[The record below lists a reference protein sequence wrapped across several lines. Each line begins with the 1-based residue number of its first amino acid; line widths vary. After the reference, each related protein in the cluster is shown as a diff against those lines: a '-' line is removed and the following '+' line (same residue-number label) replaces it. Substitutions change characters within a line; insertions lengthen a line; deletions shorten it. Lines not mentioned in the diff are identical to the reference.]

1 MRKFGLAAIVAA
13 ALAMPR
19 DASAQFPVAP
29 FGTEGLSIF
38 VNGNNPI
45 VATYLGNSASFSNNL
60 YLMLDAA
67 GNPGDDGNL
76 GNDMFLFNNQSSLV
90 GSTVNL
96 GAFGLGTELI
106 FRLFVQ
112 NTGEH
117 FLTGP
122 GIRNPDG
129 LPHARVQN
137 NWQPQTTLVSFED
150 LLNLP
155 EYPDGFNDLSF
166 SFTNTST
173 AVVPEPS
180 SVALVGLGVVA
191 LFFVRRRRAA

>member
-1 MRKFGLAAIVAA
+1 
-13 ALAMPR
+13 
-19 DASAQFPVAP
+19 
-29 FGTEGLSIF
+29 
-38 VNGNNPI
+38 
-45 VATYLGNSASFSNNL
+45 
-60 YLMLDAA
+60 
-67 GNPGDDGNL
+67 
-76 GNDMFLFNNQSSLV
+76 MFLFNNQSSLV